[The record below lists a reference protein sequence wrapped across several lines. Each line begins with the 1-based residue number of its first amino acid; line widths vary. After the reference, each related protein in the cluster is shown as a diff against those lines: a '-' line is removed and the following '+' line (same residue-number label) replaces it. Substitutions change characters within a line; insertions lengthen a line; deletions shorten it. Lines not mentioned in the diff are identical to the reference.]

1 MPSKQTF
8 DGGQVAMIGFL
19 YQMMGSIA
27 LRAWASHSNQVADYE
42 LDVLLGV
49 IRDGELYHEIGDIDV
64 LVRRLGLDH
73 PNAYVFIQFKYS
85 QDPNKYPITPGKLA
99 EICRNFLRNVEQW
112 SHLQRNI
119 TSYRVITNQPISKT
133 LSPVIRF
140 DSHGDFRTHWE

>member
-1 MPSKQTF
+1 MLFSLSPLILSLLFGFANGIELTLPSKQTF

-49 IRDGELYHEIGDIDV
+49 IRDGELYHEIGDIDA

-73 PNAYVFIQFKYS
+73 PNAYVLSSNIPKI
-85 QDPNKYPITPGKLA
+85 PINIPLLLA
-99 EICRNFLRNVEQW
+99 NWL
-112 SHLQRNI
+112 
-119 TSYRVITNQPISKT
+119 
-133 LSPVIRF
+133 
-140 DSHGDFRTHWE
+140 